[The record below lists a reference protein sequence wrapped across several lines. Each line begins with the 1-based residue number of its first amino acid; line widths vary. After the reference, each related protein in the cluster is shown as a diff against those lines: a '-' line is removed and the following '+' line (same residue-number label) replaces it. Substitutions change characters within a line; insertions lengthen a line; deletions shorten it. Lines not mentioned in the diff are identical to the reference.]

1 MNQGDADLLNNL
13 ITRLI
18 AANDTYRKSEYRGQ
32 IMRFAD
38 DFVRGREEMSAEDI
52 KRRVKSILEDRQAAF
67 MSCRMMD
74 VDACTDAV
82 VALVRELSRP
92 VIQRRRIQ
100 SPPPPPTL
108 APHQPT
114 DPFPQDPDRPR
125 WEL

>member
-1 MNQGDADLLNNL
+1 MNQGDADFLNNL

-38 DFVRGREEMSAEDI
+38 DFVRGREEMSAEAI

-67 MSCRMMD
+67 MSRRMMD

-100 SPPPPPTL
+100 SPPPPP
-108 APHQPT
+108 PHQPT

>member
-1 MNQGDADLLNNL
+1 MNQGDADFLNNL

-67 MSCRMMD
+67 MSRRMMD

-100 SPPPPPTL
+100 SLPPPPTL